1 MTKQRRRRGSWATSR
16 RWTAAIARE
25 ALDELERSGESVAA
39 FASREG
45 ISDKRLYHWRSL
57 LKDHDRPLFIE
68 VEPRAVGRPED
79 HGSGGLLEV
88 VVRSGRLVRVPPD
101 FDATALR
108 RLVAALED
116 EPC

>member
-1 MTKQRRRRGSWATSR
+1 M
-16 RWTAAIARE
+16 
-25 ALDELERSGESVAA
+25 
-39 FASREG
+39 
-45 ISDKRLYHWRSL
+45 
-57 LKDHDRPLFIE
+57 FIE
-68 VEPRAVGRPED
+68 VETRAVGGAED
-79 HGSGGLLEV
+79 HGSGGLFEV